1 MSINWPPVVGGVPA
15 KNSGRD
21 NKPIRRVVIHSA
33 VMKCEP
39 GAARRLAQM
48 NAAGSTGGSWHYSVD
63 PEATFQCSYDSYV
76 CWHAPPNT
84 GSLGIEMADW
94 PSKVNGARWC
104 LPKQLKML
112 KRTAKITATICV
124 HYDLPPRFLSLK
136 ILRKNPDAKGVTT
149 HNNVSRRWGQ
159 SSHWDPGVWPR
170 RLFMRWVRV
179 EYNRIK
185 GK

>member
-15 KNSGRD
+15 KNSGSD

-48 NAAGSTGGSWHYSVD
+48 NAAGSTGGSWHYAVD
-63 PEATFQCSYDSYV
+63 PENTYQCSYDSWV

-94 PSKVNGARWC
+94 PSKINGARWA
-104 LPKQLKML
+104 LPKQINML
-112 KRTAKITATICV
+112 
-124 HYDLPPRFLSLK
+124 
-136 ILRKNPDAKGVTT
+136 
-149 HNNVSRRWGQ
+149 
-159 SSHWDPGVWPR
+159 
-170 RLFMRWVRV
+170 
-179 EYNRIK
+179 
-185 GK
+185 